1 MSLLTI
7 AQAQALGVG
16 LGLSDT
22 DLQAIIDREE
32 AVLVSLFGAVYT
44 GAAISETTHG
54 GGHSIYLK
62 RGITSVSSIVE
73 YLYPGDTAP
82 VTLVSADY
90 YVWPAEGRIERLPYG
105 TTAASH
111 WGKVVTVS
119 YIPVDDTAL
128 WRQVLIELIRIS
140 TEQPASG
147 SGGSVS
153 GLGFSVGASSS
164 AGAAQSYTAQRS
176 AALARLGWLSR

>member
-22 DLQAIIDREE
+22 DLQIILDREE
-32 AVLVSLFGAVYT
+32 AILVRMFGAVYT
-44 GAAISETTHG
+44 GGAISETTQG
-54 GGHSIYLK
+54 GGRSIYLK
-62 RGITSVSSIVE
+62 RQITSVSSITE

-82 VTLVSADY
+82 ATLVAADY
-90 YVWPAEGRIERLPYG
+90 FIWGSEGRIERVPYG
-105 TTAASH
+105 TTAASR
-111 WGKVVTVS
+111 WGRVVTVS
-119 YIPVDDTAL
+119 YIPTDDRDL

-147 SGGSVS
+147 GGSVS

-164 AGAAQSYTAQRS
+164 SGGADSYSAQRG
-176 AALARLGWLSR
+176 AALARIGWLSR